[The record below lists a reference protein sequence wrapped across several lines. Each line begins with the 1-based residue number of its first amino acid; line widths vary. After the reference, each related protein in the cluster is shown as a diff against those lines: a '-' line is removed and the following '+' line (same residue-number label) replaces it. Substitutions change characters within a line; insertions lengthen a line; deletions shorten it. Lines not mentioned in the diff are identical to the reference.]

1 MQARGQGFDP
11 PQLHDGRPDIGR
23 SDAEK
28 TAIRNPNFE
37 ITCSLTIEKKQQVTA
52 LVAVA
57 PLAPRASVLKLVA
70 QEPKTKAIL

>member
-1 MQARGQGFDP
+1 
-11 PQLHDGRPDIGR
+11 
-23 SDAEK
+23 
-28 TAIRNPNFE
+28 
-37 ITCSLTIEKKQQVTA
+37 LTIEKKQQVTA